1 MEKFKYRISSL
12 AFLVCVCMLLIN
24 VKVYAAS
31 NIATII
37 ASGNTQEATV
47 RGTTDDDV
55 AAVLIE
61 IMDENNQIITLE
73 THAVTDGAYNATLS
87 CSLSEGRTYT
97 AYVANYNGSGNSKS
111 TTFTIPVPVNEVTLN
126 KTTETITIADGTVQ
140 LTATVLPVNASNQNV
155 IWSTDNA
162 SVATVDTNGKVT
174 AHANG
179 TAHIKVT
186 TEDGG
191 KTAIATIT
199 VAVNTNNTEDDN
211 DDNTGNQGG
220 QGSTD
225 DNTGNQGGQGS
236 TDDNTEN
243 QGGQGSTDDNTGN
256 QGGQGSTDNNTG
268 NQGGQG
274 STDNNGTSQDNSSD
288 SITKPVSVPI
298 DYIVVRGDTLS
309 RIARR
314 NQISLAALLALNPQ
328 IKNPNLIR
336 PGQRIIIGY
345 TSNVEEQNTS
355 ETDTSAVYYV
365 IKRGDTLYKIARRN
379 KMNLSQLI
387 ALNPKLAYQRYIYAG
402 QKVRV
407 K

>member
-220 QGSTD
+220 QGGTA
-225 DNTGNQGGQGS
+225 DNTGNQGGQGG
-236 TDDNTEN
+236 TA
-243 QGGQGSTDDNTGN
+243 DNTGN
-256 QGGQGSTDNNTG
+256 QGS
-268 NQGGQG
+268 QG

-288 SITKPVSVPI
+288 TITKPVSVPI

-314 NQISLAALLALNPQ
+314 NQISLTALLALNPQ

-345 TSNVEEQNTS
+345 TSNVEEQNTF

>member
-199 VAVNTNNTEDDN
+199 VAVITNNTDDDN

-236 TDDNTEN
+236 TDDNT
-243 QGGQGSTDDNTGN
+243 
-256 QGGQGSTDNNTG
+256 G

-288 SITKPVSVPI
+288 TITKPVSVPI
-298 DYIVVRGDTLS
+298 DYIVVRGDTLG

-336 PGQRIIIGY
+336 SGQRIIIGY

-379 KMNLSQLI
+379 KMNLSQLL
-387 ALNPKLAYQRYIYAG
+387 ALNPKIAYQRYIYAG

>member
-220 QGSTD
+220 QGGTA
-225 DNTGNQGGQGS
+225 DNTGNQGS
-236 TDDNTEN
+236 
-243 QGGQGSTDDNTGN
+243 
-256 QGGQGSTDNNTG
+256 
-268 NQGGQG
+268 QG

-288 SITKPVSVPI
+288 TITKPVSVPI

-314 NQISLAALLALNPQ
+314 NQISLTALLALNPQ

-345 TSNVEEQNTS
+345 TSNVEEQNTF

>member
-1 MEKFKYRISSL
+1 MNYGRNRTMKKVKYRISSL

-199 VAVNTNNTEDDN
+199 VAVITNNTDDDN

-220 QGSTD
+220 QGGTD
-225 DNTGNQGGQGS
+225 D
-236 TDDNTEN
+236 
-243 QGGQGSTDDNTGN
+243 
-256 QGGQGSTDNNTG
+256 NTG

-288 SITKPVSVPI
+288 TITKPVSVPI
-298 DYIVVRGDTLS
+298 DYIVVRGDTLG

-355 ETDTSAVYYV
+355 ETDTSVVYYV

-379 KMNLSQLI
+379 KMNLSQLL
-387 ALNPKLAYQRYIYAG
+387 ALNPKIAYQRYIYAG

>member
-1 MEKFKYRISSL
+1 MNYGRNRTMKKVKYRISSL

-126 KTTETITIADGTVQ
+126 KTTERITIADGTVQ

-199 VAVNTNNTEDDN
+199 VAVITNNTEGDN
-211 DDNTGNQGG
+211 GGNTGNQGG
-220 QGSTD
+220 QG
-225 DNTGNQGGQGS
+225 NNGGNAGNQGGQGG
-236 TDDNTEN
+236 TDD
-243 QGGQGSTDDNTGN
+243 
-256 QGGQGSTDNNTG
+256 NTG

-288 SITKPVSVPI
+288 TITKPVSVPI
-298 DYIVVRGDTLS
+298 DYIVVRGDTLG

-355 ETDTSAVYYV
+355 ETDTSVVYYV

-379 KMNLSQLI
+379 KMNLSQLL
-387 ALNPKLAYQRYIYAG
+387 ALNPKIAYQRYIYAG

>member
-1 MEKFKYRISSL
+1 
-12 AFLVCVCMLLIN
+12 MLLIN

-199 VAVNTNNTEDDN
+199 VAVITNNTDDDN

-236 TDDNTEN
+236 TDDNT
-243 QGGQGSTDDNTGN
+243 
-256 QGGQGSTDNNTG
+256 G

-288 SITKPVSVPI
+288 TITKPVSVPI
-298 DYIVVRGDTLS
+298 DYIVVRGDTLG

-355 ETDTSAVYYV
+355 ETDTSVVYYV

-379 KMNLSQLI
+379 KMNLSQLL
-387 ALNPKLAYQRYIYAG
+387 ALNPKIAYQRYIYAG